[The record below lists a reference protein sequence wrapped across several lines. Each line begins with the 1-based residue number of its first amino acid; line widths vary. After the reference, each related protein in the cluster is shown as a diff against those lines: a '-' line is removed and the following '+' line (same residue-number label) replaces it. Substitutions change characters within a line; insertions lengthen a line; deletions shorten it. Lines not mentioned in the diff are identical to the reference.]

1 MYVFEFSLCKCEKGC
16 VNLPEKVRDMPHS
29 TPRWCYVLANVANIN
44 SKCKPYFY
52 KMCNLQRYL

>member
-1 MYVFEFSLCKCEKGC
+1 MYVFEFSLCNVKKG
-16 VNLPEKVRDMPHS
+16 VLPEKVRDMSPS

-44 SKCKPYFY
+44 RKCKPYFY